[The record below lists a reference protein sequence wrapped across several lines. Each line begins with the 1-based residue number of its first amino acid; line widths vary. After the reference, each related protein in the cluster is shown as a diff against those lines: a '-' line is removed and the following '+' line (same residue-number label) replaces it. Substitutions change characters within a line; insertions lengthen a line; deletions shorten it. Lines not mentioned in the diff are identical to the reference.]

1 MVHQELKSIADYIAE
16 QILANGGEEGV
27 HWRNAL
33 VKIMADKL
41 GISTEHVDQTLDDQ
55 IDGALAINLGLM
67 EENTDGM

>member
-16 QILANGGEEGV
+16 QILVNGGEEGV

-41 GISTEHVDQTLDDQ
+41 GISTEQVGQTLDDQ